1 MLKLLENR
9 KLWMIISVLYIIVL
23 FLFVVVKIYSPTGS
37 LLFTRELI
45 MENREKGYWNINLVP
60 FETIKSYFNLKYG
73 INYINIVANTFPF
86 ILLSF
91 LLSLATNEKIRPLK
105 VLFCCLGLII
115 FFEVFQLVSCLGSFD
130 VDDIIMNFFSCIVG
144 VWIYLAMRHFS
155 YKK

>member
-1 MLKLLENR
+1 MEDFKMN
-9 KLWMIISVLYIIVL
+9 KTDKIITNQNI
-23 FLFVVVKIYSPTGS
+23 
-37 LLFTRELI
+37 I

-60 FETIKSYFNLKYG
+60 FETIKSYFDLKYG
-73 INYINIVANTFPF
+73 INYINVVANTFPF
-86 ILLSF
+86 VLLSF

-105 VLFCCLGLII
+105 VLFFCLGLII

-144 VWIYLAMRHFS
+144 VWIYRAMRHFS